1 MPAWPARDVRP
12 PAGGAPT
19 PTGPP
24 PGPPRPP
31 GPTVPSGPPGGVYP
45 PPPGGAYAPPLAGP
59 PGAPPLPPPLPPP
72 GHYPVP
78 APPPSRFAPPAVV
91 PAYAAAPPQSASADG
106 EAPAPWDEGAD
117 DYDTAATASVED
129 AQERPWEDGPE
140 DHGYDDAQVQGAD
153 PDALETVSP
162 DDPAWAMTAVD
173 VDDPIEEPA
182 QATDWLDR
190 ICPYLLSEDGTS
202 RSSQPDERHRCTA
215 QDPPA
220 TLPLAFQERFCL
232 TDRHVRCEM
241 YKVAE
246 DARSQALAQDSIPA
260 EQVRKARFRPT
271 VRSRPVALE
280 SSSSA
285 PADPPA
291 AAGPDRQIL
300 IALGGAGA
308 FALVLLVIAI
318 LLGGGGGG
326 GGTPDV
332 VVTPPPDV
340 PAATTAPARTLAPQA
355 TLDTGA
361 AGTAAPVV
369 DRPADPHPLRGPG
382 RRAPAQDRR
391 DVRHDATGDR
401 AGQHGARRGREPAR
415 RSTRGHHRRAG
426 LPGHDRGPDHGGAGL
441 RRVRRGLARR
451 REGRTGESGT
461 RP

>member
-12 PAGGAPT
+12 LAAARPRRRA
-19 PTGPP
+19 PP

-31 GPTVPSGPPGGVYP
+31 GPTGPSGPPGGVYP

-91 PAYAAAPPQSASADG
+91 PGYAPPPQSASADG

-117 DYDTAATASVED
+117 DYDTAARRRSKSAATALGGRTR
-129 AQERPWEDGPE
+129 RPRVRRRHGPGSRPRRRWRPYPPTTP
-140 DHGYDDAQVQGAD
+140 HGRWQRWMSTIRSRSLHRRPTGSTG
-153 PDALETVSP
+153 L
-162 DDPAWAMTAVD
+162 
-173 VDDPIEEPA
+173 
-182 QATDWLDR
+182 
-190 ICPYLLSEDGTS
+190 CPYLLSEDGTS

-291 AAGPDRQIL
+291 AAGPDRQYSS
-300 IALGGAGA
+300 
-308 FALVLLVIAI
+308 
-318 LLGGGGGG
+318 
-326 GGTPDV
+326 
-332 VVTPPPDV
+332 
-340 PAATTAPARTLAPQA
+340 
-355 TLDTGA
+355 
-361 AGTAAPVV
+361 
-369 DRPADPHPLRGPG
+369 
-382 RRAPAQDRR
+382 
-391 DVRHDATGDR
+391 
-401 AGQHGARRGREPAR
+401 
-415 RSTRGHHRRAG
+415 RSAE
-426 LPGHDRGPDHGGAGL
+426 
-441 RRVRRGLARR
+441 LARSPSSCSSSR
-451 REGRTGESGT
+451 SSLAEEAAAEGHRTSW
-461 RP
+461 

>member
-1 MPAWPARDVRP
+1 MDGPVRRSLRRQGSIRRQDHRRTEGHHPGLRRCRRGQPETYALQRAVRP
-12 PAGGAPT
+12 RRRDPHPDRRDRLGRRGH
-19 PTGPP
+19 
-24 PGPPRPP
+24 PGRLVASIRRRQV
-31 GPTVPSGPPGGVYP
+31 GPTRRRSPDRPALHRYRRPCRRPGTI
-45 PPPGGAYAPPLAGP
+45 
-59 PGAPPLPPPLPPP
+59 
-72 GHYPVP
+72 
-78 APPPSRFAPPAVV
+78 PSRHPRQAASHPLRSCRHTRHRRRAHPP
-91 PAYAAAPPQSASADG
+91 
-106 EAPAPWDEGAD
+106 
-117 DYDTAATASVED
+117 TA
-129 AQERPWEDGPE
+129 RPLRRGTREPTTTTRRRRRRSRMRRNGPGRT
-140 DHGYDDAQVQGAD
+140 DPRTTDNDAQVQGAD

-162 DDPAWAMTAVD
+162 DDPTWAMEAAVD

-300 IALGGAGA
+300 IALG
-308 FALVLLVIAI
+308 
-318 LLGGGGGG
+318 
-326 GGTPDV
+326 
-332 VVTPPPDV
+332 
-340 PAATTAPARTLAPQA
+340 
-355 TLDTGA
+355 
-361 AGTAAPVV
+361 
-369 DRPADPHPLRGPG
+369 
-382 RRAPAQDRR
+382 
-391 DVRHDATGDR
+391 
-401 AGQHGARRGREPAR
+401 E
-415 RSTRGHHRRAG
+415 
-426 LPGHDRGPDHGGAGL
+426 
-441 RRVRRGLARR
+441 LARSPSSCSSSR
-451 REGRTGESGT
+451 SCLAEEAAAEGHRTSW
-461 RP
+461 